1 MTLDTW
7 NKIVIGIAT
16 PVIGLVISG
25 LTIWNGINTSS
36 NSAQL
41 KAIEAELAASKF
53 GFEQIKIV
61 YEKTTNYLSDSNQSD
76 AHGRVLIA
84 LIRSI
89 PETTTRAELLAVLS
103 EQSESDY
110 VAAQAAS
117 TRQTVID
124 SGIEQGTL
132 PENYKQISE
141 MSRGAPISSKTFSA
155 TWQEATG
162 TPYDVI
168 AALPSTKVIG
178 DPLASATSK
187 RYTVTTLAGYGFL
200 DSDGTEWRIPKDVTF
215 NGNAV
220 NRLAWNTLG
229 PPLANDY
236 TFPLMLYKYQV
247 VNNIGNIGQR
257 RKMLFEALLKSDV
270 NPAKTELIL
279 QYINAEFLF
288 TDDIPAFSGNN

>member
-16 PVIGLVISG
+16 PIIGLVISG

-61 YEKTTNYLSDSNQSD
+61 YEKTTNYLSDTDQSE

-103 EQSESDY
+103 EQSESDN

-124 SGIEQGTL
+124 SGIEQGIL
-132 PENYKQISE
+132 PENYKQISD
-141 MSRGAPISSKTFSA
+141 MSRGAPISNK
-155 TWQEATG
+155 
-162 TPYDVI
+162 
-168 AALPSTKVIG
+168 
-178 DPLASATSK
+178 
-187 RYTVTTLAGYGFL
+187 TLAQPGKRPPARL
-200 DSDGTEWRIPKDVTF
+200 MI
-215 NGNAV
+215 
-220 NRLAWNTLG
+220 RLAR
-229 PPLANDY
+229 Y
-236 TFPLMLYKYQV
+236 
-247 VNNIGNIGQR
+247 R
-257 RKMLFEALLKSDV
+257 
-270 NPAKTELIL
+270 
-279 QYINAEFLF
+279 
-288 TDDIPAFSGNN
+288 